1 MFVQQQ
7 SVQEDVFPDAEGWE
21 NMDPE
26 EAAKWAVGSHFP
38 PAEGE
43 HSQTETGPAAQM
55 HTGITECLSD
65 ALTEVYGKNIEM
77 VLFGFQHCSFLSRM
91 FASTN
96 IKKLFI

>member
-26 EAAKWAVGSHFP
+26 EAAKWAVGSDFP

-55 HTGITECLSD
+55 HTGITECLS
-65 ALTEVYGKNIEM
+65 NIENSILM
-77 VLFGFQHCSFLSRM
+77 ASIPRSVYISASYWTLSP
-91 FASTN
+91 
-96 IKKLFI
+96 

>member
-1 MFVQQQ
+1 MCVCVFVQQQQ

-43 HSQTETGPAAQM
+43 YSQTETGPAAQM
-55 HTGITECLSD
+55 HTGITECLS
-65 ALTEVYGKNIEM
+65 NI
-77 VLFGFQHCSFLSRM
+77 GC
-91 FASTN
+91 TN
-96 IKKLFI
+96 RGLR